1 MEPKTQIRNSKN
13 PSKQLDV
20 KNKKSSNRNMNSQM
34 SNKCLNEKKLRN
46 IIKIENLTLLEEQ
59 NKYIEYQRMLDI

>member
-1 MEPKTQIRNSKN
+1 MEPKTQTGNSKN

-20 KNKKSSNRNMNSQM
+20 KNEKSSNRNTNCQM
-34 SNKCLNEKKLRN
+34 SNKCLDEKKLKN
-46 IIKIENLTLLEEQ
+46 VIKIENLTLLEEQ